1 MKKILLLLLAL
12 TMVFAIVGCSTVE
25 ETAGT
30 ADEANVDSPSTD
42 VKTLGVVM
50 PNATHGFLG
59 ESIKHAEAA
68 TKAFAERY
76 GFEYKFLT
84 SAEASEQ
91 NNQLDT
97 LINEKVDC
105 IVLWPHNGDEL
116 RSGAEKVMEAGIPLI
131 VYDRLIT
138 GFAPT
143 AEVMGDNVTI
153 GQMTGEYLNEYF
165 KDQLAAGEV
174 HILEF
179 KGDNSTVPQ
188 QRSDGFAETADKNI
202 VVVQQFST
210 DWQRAKAQEQ
220 METFLNTSS
229 KEDIEKIQ
237 AVFTHDDEVVLGV
250 LDAITAYKGE
260 AKLNIKLLTG
270 VGGRRENLDTFKT
283 YKDEYGLDQVTYLFS
298 PTMVRD
304 AVEYGAKI
312 LNGESVSGLILI
324 DTLEIDLTNE
334 QEFRNSDIYKIR
346 YESGI

>member
-1 MKKILLLLLAL
+1 MKRLVALLVMGA
-12 TMVFAIVGCSTVE
+12 MVFVIAGCSGGGKKSKV
-25 ETAGT
+25 
-30 ADEANVDSPSTD
+30 
-42 VKTLGVVM
+42 LGVVM

-68 TKAFAERY
+68 TKQFAEEF

-84 SAEASEQ
+84 SAESSEQ

-116 RSGAEKVMEAGIPLI
+116 RSGAQKVMDAKIPLI
-131 VYDRLIT
+131 VYDRLIE
-138 GFAPT
+138 GFEPT
-143 AEVMGDNVTI
+143 AEVMGDNFTI
-153 GQMTGEYLNEYF
+153 GQATGKYLNQYF
-165 KDQLAAGEV
+165 QNELARGEV
-174 HILEF
+174 RILEF

-202 VVVQQFST
+202 KIVQQFST

-220 METFLNTSS
+220 METFLNANRVS
-229 KEDIEKIQ
+229 DIEKIK

-250 LDAITAYKGE
+250 LDAIISYNGP
-260 AKLNIKLLTG
+260 AKLDIRLVTG
-270 VGGRRENLDTFKT
+270 VGGRRENLDTFKS
-283 YKDEYGLDQVTYLFS
+283 YKDEYGIDQVTYLFS

-312 LNGESVSGLILI
+312 LNGEEVSGLYLI
-324 DTLEIDLTNE
+324 DTQEIDLSNE
-334 QEFRNSDIYKIR
+334 AEFRNSEIYKIR

>member
-1 MKKILLLLLAL
+1 MKKLVVLMLLTAL
-12 TMVFAIVGCSTVE
+12 VFSLVGCGSE
-25 ETAGT
+25 QPT
-30 ADEANVDSPSTD
+30 ADTGSDSASATK
-42 VKTLGVVM
+42 VLGVVM

-68 TKAFAERY
+68 TKQYAEEY

-116 RSGAEKVMEAGIPLI
+116 RSGAQNVMDAGIPLVI
-131 VYDRLIT
+131 YDRLIT
-138 GFAPT
+138 DFKPT
-143 AEVMGDNVTI
+143 MEVMGDNFTI
-153 GQMTGEYLNEYF
+153 GEETGKYMNKYF
-165 KDQLAAGEV
+165 ADELAKEQQV

-188 QRSDGFAETADKNI
+188 QRSDGFSKTADKNI

-210 DWQRAKAQEQ
+210 GWQRAKAQEQ
-220 METFLNTSS
+220 METFLTTSS
-229 KEDIEKIQ
+229 IEDIEAIK

-250 LDAITAYKGE
+250 LDAITSYNGPVQ
-260 AKLNIKLLTG
+260 LNIKLVTG
-270 VGGRRENLDTFKT
+270 VGGRRENLDTFKP
-283 YKDEYGLDQVTYLFS
+283 YKEEYGIDQVTYLFS

-312 LNGESVSGLILI
+312 INGEEFSGLHLI
-324 DTLEIDLTNE
+324 DTLEIDLQNE
-334 QEFRNSDIYKIR
+334 QEFRNSEIYKIR
-346 YESGI
+346 YESGL

>member
-1 MKKILLLLLAL
+1 MRKLVVLILSVALVFSLA
-12 TMVFAIVGCSTVE
+12 GCGGE
-25 ETAGT
+25 QPA
-30 ADEANVDSPSTD
+30 ADTSSKGEATKV
-42 VKTLGVVM
+42 LGVVM

-68 TKAFAERY
+68 TKLYAEKY

-116 RSGAEKVMEAGIPLI
+116 RSGAQNVMDAGIPLV

-138 GFAPT
+138 DFKPT
-143 AEVMGDNVTI
+143 MEVMGDNFTI
-153 GQMTGEYLNEYF
+153 GEETGKYLNEYF
-165 KDQLAAGEV
+165 ADELSKGKV
-174 HILEF
+174 NILEF

-188 QRSDGFAETADKNI
+188 QRSDGFSKTADKNI

-210 DWQRAKAQEQ
+210 GWQRAKAQEQ
-220 METFLNTSS
+220 METFLTTSS
-229 KEDIEKIQ
+229 VEEIEDIK

-250 LDAITAYKGE
+250 LDAITSYNGP
-260 AKLNIKLLTG
+260 AKLDIKLATG
-270 VGGRRENLDTFKT
+270 VGGRRENLDTFKS
-283 YKDEYGLDQVTYLFS
+283 YKEEYGIDQVTYLFS

-312 LNGESVSGLILI
+312 IKGEEFSGLYLI
-324 DTLEIDLTNE
+324 DTLEIDLKNE
-334 QEFRNSDIYKIR
+334 QEFRKSEIYKIR
-346 YESGI
+346 YESGL

>member
-1 MKKILLLLLAL
+1 MSVKSKLMALLVMGTMIFAL
-12 TMVFAIVGCSTVE
+12 TGCFGGSKK
-25 ETAGT
+25 
-30 ADEANVDSPSTD
+30 NQ
-42 VKTLGVVM
+42 TLAVVM

-68 TKAFAERY
+68 TKEFAKKY
-76 GFEYKFLT
+76 KFEYKFLT
-84 SAEASEQ
+84 SAESSEQ

-116 RSGAEKVMEAGIPLI
+116 RSAAQKVMDAGIPLI
-131 VYDRLIT
+131 IYDRLIE
-138 GFAPT
+138 GFKPT

-153 GQMTGEYLNEYF
+153 GQKAGEYLNEYF
-165 KDQLAAGEV
+165 KNELAEGKVA
-174 HILEF
+174 ILEF

-188 QRSDGFAETADKNI
+188 QRSEGFAETADKNFQI
-202 VVVQQFST
+202 IQQFST

-229 KEDIEKIQ
+229 VKEIEKIK

-250 LDAITAYKGE
+250 LDAIINYKGP
-260 AKLNIKLLTG
+260 AKLNIRLVTG
-270 VGGRRENLDTFKT
+270 VGGRRENLDTFRP
-283 YKDEYGLDQVTYLFS
+283 YKDEYGIDQVTYLFS

-304 AVEYGAKI
+304 AIEYGVKV
-312 LNGESVSGLILI
+312 LNGEEISGLYLI
-324 DTLEIDLTNE
+324 DTQEIDLSNE
-334 QEFRNSDIYKIR
+334 AEFRKSDIYKIR